1 METLKLKGLEL
12 LGWRADYCKVTSV
25 ACRNKLLPTGEK

>member
-12 LGWRADYCKVTSV
+12 LGWRADYCKVT
-25 ACRNKLLPTGEK
+25 CNKLLPKGEK